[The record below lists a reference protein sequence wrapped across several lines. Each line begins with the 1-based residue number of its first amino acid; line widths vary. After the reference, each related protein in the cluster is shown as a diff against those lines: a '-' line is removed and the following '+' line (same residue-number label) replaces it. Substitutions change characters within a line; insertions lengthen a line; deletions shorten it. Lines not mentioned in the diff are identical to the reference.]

1 MNRCQKFMFI
11 LQSFSSPSPETDK
24 VSVYSISHTY
34 LTALKLDMYSK
45 LPLNIKICLS
55 LIPE

>member
-11 LQSFSSPSPETDK
+11 LQSFSSPSPPRDK
-24 VSVYSISHTY
+24 VSVYGISHIY

-45 LPLNIKICLS
+45 LPVNLKICLS